1 MHSNNQWLDPLYLDS
16 FLNEDEKLIR
26 ENTKKY
32 CQKNLLPNVVE
43 NNRNYYFDREIYKD
57 FGKMGF
63 LGSTIKG
70 FGSSEINK
78 VSYGLI
84 AFEIESIDSSYR
96 SAISVQS
103 SLVCHPIDKF
113 GSKEQ
118 KETYL
123 PDLIKGNLVGCFG
136 LTESEAGSDPSS
148 MKTNFKEF
156 EDHYLINGSKTWI
169 TNAPIAD
176 IFLIWALN
184 EKKDIK
190 LFLIPKK
197 TKGLKTST
205 IENKTSL
212 KISPTGQII
221 LDNVK
226 IPKETLL
233 PHTSGWKS
241 VYACLNNARYG
252 ISWGVIGAA
261 QSCWLIAKEYAE
273 NRIMIKKLYA
283 KCIEWAG
290 YKNAKT
296 FLAIESF
303 SESSFFPVPPDLM
316 IVPMVVAKRE
326 DYLKMDELRGL
337 SPSAE
342 NMLER
347 DISGNLQ
354 HEEKQKKFSHVVI
367 HNWEL
372 IGNYAIRFY
381 FSDGHNTGLYS
392 FKYLQKLGD
401 EKRVSLE
408 DNNQLLHE

>member
-32 CQKNLLPNVVE
+32 CQKNLLPNVVK
-43 NNRNYYFDREIYKD
+43 NNRNYYFDKEIYKD
-57 FGKMGF
+57 FGRMGF

-96 SAISVQS
+96 SSISVQS

-184 EKKDIK
+184 ERKDIK

-197 TKGLKTST
+197 TKGLKTSS

-226 IPKETLL
+226 IPKENLL

-241 VYACLNNARYG
+241 VYSCLNNARYG
-252 ISWGVIGAA
+252 ISWGVLGAA
-261 QSCWLIAKEYAE
+261 NNCWKISKEYTE
-273 NRIMIKKLYA
+273 NRIMFKKPLAKNQLIQKKLA
-283 KCIEWAG
+283 IMQTEISLGLSGCLHAG
-290 YKNAKT
+290 RSLDNGKDIKIAISMLKRNNCKK
-296 FLAIESF
+296 AIEIVREARDMMGANGLIDEYHIMRHLVNLETVKTYEGAEDIHALILGKFQTDMDSF
-303 SESSFFPVPPDLM
+303 
-316 IVPMVVAKRE
+316 
-326 DYLKMDELRGL
+326 
-337 SPSAE
+337 
-342 NMLER
+342 
-347 DISGNLQ
+347 
-354 HEEKQKKFSHVVI
+354 
-367 HNWEL
+367 
-372 IGNYAIRFY
+372 
-381 FSDGHNTGLYS
+381 
-392 FKYLQKLGD
+392 
-401 EKRVSLE
+401 
-408 DNNQLLHE
+408 

>member
-1 MHSNNQWLDPLYLDS
+1 MNSNNQWLDPLYLDS

-32 CQKNLLPNVVE
+32 CQKNLLPKVVE
-43 NNRNYYFDREIYKD
+43 NNRNYYFDKEIYKD

-103 SLVCHPIDKF
+103 SLICHPIDKF

-221 LDNVK
+221 LENVK
-226 IPKETLL
+226 IPKDNLL
-233 PHTSGWKS
+233 PNTSGWKS
-241 VYACLNNARYG
+241 VYSCLNNARYG
-252 ISWGVIGAA
+252 ISWGVLGAA
-261 QSCWLIAKEYAE
+261 NNCWKISKEYTE
-273 NRIMIKKLYA
+273 NRIMFKKPLAKNQLIQKKLA
-283 KCIEWAG
+283 IMQTEISLGLSGCLHAG
-290 YKNAKT
+290 RSLDNGKDIKIAISMLKRNNCKK
-296 FLAIESF
+296 AIEIVREARDMMGANGLIDEYHIMRHLINLETVKTYEGAEDIHALILGKFQTDMDSF
-303 SESSFFPVPPDLM
+303 
-316 IVPMVVAKRE
+316 
-326 DYLKMDELRGL
+326 
-337 SPSAE
+337 
-342 NMLER
+342 
-347 DISGNLQ
+347 
-354 HEEKQKKFSHVVI
+354 
-367 HNWEL
+367 
-372 IGNYAIRFY
+372 
-381 FSDGHNTGLYS
+381 
-392 FKYLQKLGD
+392 
-401 EKRVSLE
+401 
-408 DNNQLLHE
+408 

>member
-1 MHSNNQWLDPLYLDS
+1 MNSNNQWLDPLYLDS

-32 CQKNLLPNVVE
+32 CQKNLLPNVVK
-43 NNRNYYFDREIYKD
+43 NNRNYYFDKEIYKD
-57 FGKMGF
+57 FGRMGF

-226 IPKETLL
+226 IPKENLL

-241 VYACLNNARYG
+241 VYSCLNNARYG
-252 ISWGVIGAA
+252 ISWGVLGAA
-261 QSCWLIAKEYAE
+261 NNCWKISKEYTE
-273 NRIMIKKLYA
+273 NRIMFKKPLAKNQLIQKKLA
-283 KCIEWAG
+283 IMQTEISLGLSGCLHAG
-290 YKNAKT
+290 RSLDNGKDIKIAISMLKRNNCKK
-296 FLAIESF
+296 AIEIVREARDMMGANGLIDEYHIMRHLINLETVKTYEGAEDIHALILGKFQTDMDSF
-303 SESSFFPVPPDLM
+303 
-316 IVPMVVAKRE
+316 
-326 DYLKMDELRGL
+326 
-337 SPSAE
+337 
-342 NMLER
+342 
-347 DISGNLQ
+347 
-354 HEEKQKKFSHVVI
+354 
-367 HNWEL
+367 
-372 IGNYAIRFY
+372 
-381 FSDGHNTGLYS
+381 
-392 FKYLQKLGD
+392 
-401 EKRVSLE
+401 
-408 DNNQLLHE
+408 

>member
-70 FGSSEINK
+70 FGSSEISK

-221 LDNVK
+221 LENVK
-226 IPKETLL
+226 IPKDNLL
-233 PHTSGWKS
+233 PNTSGWKS
-241 VYACLNNARYG
+241 VYSCLNNARYG
-252 ISWGVIGAA
+252 ISWGVLGAA
-261 QSCWLIAKEYAE
+261 NNCWKISKEYTE
-273 NRIMIKKLYA
+273 NRIMFKKPLAKNQLIQKKLA
-283 KCIEWAG
+283 IMQTEISLGLSGCLHAG
-290 YKNAKT
+290 RSLDNGKDIKIAISMLKRNNCKK
-296 FLAIESF
+296 AIEIVREARDMMGANGLIDEYHIMRHLINLETVKTYEGAEDIHALILGKFQTDMDSF
-303 SESSFFPVPPDLM
+303 
-316 IVPMVVAKRE
+316 
-326 DYLKMDELRGL
+326 
-337 SPSAE
+337 
-342 NMLER
+342 
-347 DISGNLQ
+347 
-354 HEEKQKKFSHVVI
+354 
-367 HNWEL
+367 
-372 IGNYAIRFY
+372 
-381 FSDGHNTGLYS
+381 
-392 FKYLQKLGD
+392 
-401 EKRVSLE
+401 
-408 DNNQLLHE
+408 